1 MAYAR
6 CARNFERDDVRRWRE
21 LARREGDGLEI
32 TLLWSRSC
40 DRVKVA
46 VLDRRFDALF
56 EIDIDGAD
64 ALSAFE
70 HPFAFAAGETGRS
83 AQPLQQQTV

>member
-1 MAYAR
+1 MT
-6 CARNFERDDVRRWRE
+6 DWRE

-32 TLLWSRSC
+32 TLLWSEST

-46 VLDRRFDALF
+46 VLDQRFDALF
-56 EIDIDGAD
+56 EINIDGAD

-70 HPFAFAAGETGRS
+70 HPFAFIATGKTSRPRR
-83 AQPLQQQTV
+83 PLHQQTV